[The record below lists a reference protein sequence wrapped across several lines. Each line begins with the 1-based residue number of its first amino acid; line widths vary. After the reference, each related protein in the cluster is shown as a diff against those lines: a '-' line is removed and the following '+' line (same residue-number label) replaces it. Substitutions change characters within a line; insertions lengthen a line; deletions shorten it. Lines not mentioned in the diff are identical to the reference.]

1 MLASSSS
8 SNTLLI
14 FHSSKHL
21 ANISP
26 FNPNI
31 YPGLHKSRVGVISCT
46 PHTPSCSLC
55 HTSICSPP
63 RFLNKR
69 PSNMFKHQHS
79 PFFFSFYLVFNRNG
93 WLWSLIPHSSICS
106 PQQNNGNLRHF
117 HMSERGFVFVTRR
130 RGIEMCVSKTNKSHF
145 GLHYSKE
152 WAKVSVC
159 LKFSE
164 KHGVSYITQD
174 SQDLSRVCGK
184 GTTNILSPPYIT
196 TLCFPFTPSPFQ
208 PLP

>member
-1 MLASSSS
+1 MLESSLALPTRPAAPSVTHPSVHLLASSTNAPQTCSNI
-8 SNTLLI
+8 NTL
-14 FHSSKHL
+14 
-21 ANISP
+21 
-26 FNPNI
+26 
-31 YPGLHKSRVGVISCT
+31 
-46 PHTPSCSLC
+46 
-55 HTSICSPP
+55 
-63 RFLNKR
+63 
-69 PSNMFKHQHS
+69 